1 MKHRFLLVAT
11 AVLLSGQVFAQQKLN
26 LTLQEAQAY
35 ALGHN
40 RTLKNAS
47 LDVKKSEAGRWQT
60 IATLLPQVNAT
71 VDYANMMGYQ
81 IALGGFDIAMPPS
94 GTLAVTTSLTV
105 SSAQIIGIQISDIAR
120 KMSDIS
126 LKQTEQ
132 QIGDQVKTIYYSTLV
147 MEETVRLLEKNLEN
161 MNQMLRHT
169 EQSVK
174 VGISGQTDADQIA
187 VQVASMEATV
197 SSTKRSLEMLYNSL
211 RLQLGID
218 VNTEIILTQ
227 TIQDLM
233 NIDKA
238 LSLLGQEFVP
248 DNNYSYQLL
257 KQSADLSKKQVELK
271 KWAYAPSISTFHQYS
286 AKKYF
291 SDEQTFNM
299 TPPNMLGF
307 SLNVPVFSS
316 GNRYKALEAAR
327 IDYEKQLNTLAD
339 TEEALTIQ
347 HRQLLYNL
355 TSAYESFET
364 QKKNLA
370 VIQRVLDNISRKY
383 EQGIASSLEV
393 TTSGTSLI
401 SAQSSYVRALMEVVT
416 AQIALEEL
424 LNTDRK

>member
-1 MKHRFLLVAT
+1 MKTRILFVAI
-11 AVLLSGQVFAQQKLN
+11 AVLLGGQAFAQQKLS

-105 SSAQIIGIQISDIAR
+105 SSAQIIGIQISDIAK
-120 KMSDIS
+120 KMTDIS

-147 MEETVRLLEKNLEN
+147 MEETVRLLEKNLDN

-174 VGISGQTDADQIA
+174 VGIAGQIDADQIA

-218 VNTEIILTQ
+218 VNTEIVLTQ

-238 LSLLGQEFVP
+238 LSLLVEEFVP
-248 DNNYSYQLL
+248 DNNYNYQLL
-257 KQSADLSKKQVELK
+257 KQSTDLSKKQVEMK

-327 IDYEKQLNTLAD
+327 IDYQKQLNTLAD

-364 QKKNLA
+364 QKKNLE

-393 TTSGTSLI
+393 TTTGTNLI
-401 SAQSSYVRALMEVVT
+401 SAQSSYVRALMEVVS